1 VQKLLTHTIQHIER
15 NPFLVSLYEKRK
27 NKKIGSKEKKKKK
40 PLKDMSIIQ
49 YPQEA
54 EKEENNN
61 NSLPQTFHPQDL
73 GSNPRTVS
81 VFIRLS

>member
-1 VQKLLTHTIQHIER
+1 
-15 NPFLVSLYEKRK
+15 
-27 NKKIGSKEKKKKK
+27 
-40 PLKDMSIIQ
+40 MSIIQ